1 MNGDGAVTLGVGNAG
16 KNPSVSHLV
25 IIKEGLNEEVIFEEE
40 GYWLET
46 LSTTY
51 AFRLYKINDT
61 THGKAVSRDLLHGVL
76 LIIQGAVRGECFR
89 PSPRNIIATVQT
101 SRG

>member
-1 MNGDGAVTLGVGNAG
+1 MASKSIIAREVKRA
-16 KNPSVSHLV
+16 KLV
-25 IIKEGLNEEVIFEEE
+25 AKYAAKRKALKEE
-40 GYWLET
+40 GNWLET

-61 THGKAVSRDLLHGVL
+61 THGKKAVSRDLLHGVL

-89 PSPRNIIATVQT
+89 PSPHNIIATVQT